1 MKITF
6 DLFLQ
11 ILKEAQV
18 RNRRGI
24 DGNFLQDKN
33 IFFQRVKENAQ
44 DTNRLPALKDKSMVQ
59 ARKGSA
65 ILFSGCSHNADL
77 MTDLSL
83 IEQYQG
89 NGPLNFFQSLRQSEG
104 HHGSGAAARA

>member
-1 MKITF
+1 MTMSKINSLKITF

-33 IFFQRVKENAQ
+33 IFFQRVRENMQ
-44 DTNRLPALKDKSMVQ
+44 ESNKLPALKDKSMAQ

-65 ILFSGCSHNADL
+65 VLFSGCSHNADL
-77 MTDLSL
+77 VNDLSL
-83 IEQYQG
+83 VEQYQG
-89 NGPLNFFQSLRQSEG
+89 NGP
-104 HHGSGAAARA
+104 